1 MYRLLLHAALVAGGS
16 AVGGLARWGL
26 HALAVRLL
34 GPTWPYGTF
43 AINVTGCL
51 LLGWLATVLTA
62 RISEGKVAGV
72 DEIRLLVGVGF
83 CGAYTTFS
91 TFGVES
97 DSLLRSGCL
106 TAGYL
111 YVGLSVLCGL
121 SAVRLGCYLGG
132 GG

>member
-1 MYRLLLHAALVAGGS
+1 MRLLLHVALVAGGS

-26 HALAVRLL
+26 GSLSVRFF
-34 GPTWPYGTF
+34 GRAWPFGTF

-51 LLGWLATVLTA
+51 LLGWLAAYLTQ
-62 RISEGKVAGV
+62 RIRAHDEAGV
-72 DEIRLLVGVGF
+72 EELRLLVGVGF

-97 DSLLRSGCL
+97 DSLFREGSL

-111 YVGLSVLCGL
+111 YVALSVLCGL
-121 SAVRLGCYLGG
+121 LAVRLGAYLAGG
-132 GG
+132 V